1 MKKCISRRILFYFIM
16 LFLTVVF
23 VHGGNKTVFAA
34 TSGKNQC
41 KVTFAN
47 SEGKVS
53 TEKYRRWARTVKK
66 GTVIKLPKVTK
77 TGYKAAWETK
87 ISDKTKQYNPGS
99 KVTIKKNIKFCL
111 KFYKKNSTQIGTSA
125 NSGTKT
131 QNNNSGAK
139 LYKNNG
145 TFWKTLTT
153 VQNQKAVFPSVTTGN
168 GDMFLGWSRKKGK
181 TSDPE
186 YYAGD
191 TIPNLSG
198 KYYMVVFKKSQDT
211 APTERKTQSKYEYV
225 YLVGDSRTL
234 GLRNALKCQ
243 SPENTKF
250 VFKAGEGLRWFKK
263 SGFSALYKDVK
274 SQPKNIKKAV
284 IINLGVNDLNNTTAY
299 VKYMKNIAKKL
310 KGYNCTMYYLSVNPV
325 NNAMITKYRGHS
337 TNSKT
342 EAKVL
347 AFNKYIYNKLCSG
360 KKAPFS
366 YINTYGMLRK
376 NGWISNKNNA
386 GIFDGVHYSN
396 ETYLR
401 IYDYCMR
408 VLNR

>member
-1 MKKCISRRILFYFIM
+1 MKKCISRRILFGFMM
-16 LFLTVVF
+16 LFLTVVL

-34 TSGKNQC
+34 TGGKNQC

-66 GTVIKLPKVTK
+66 GTVIRLPKVTK

-87 ISDKTKQYNPGS
+87 ISGKTKQYNSGS
-99 KVTIKKNIKFCL
+99 KVTIEKNIKFCL
-111 KFYKKNSTQIGTSA
+111 KFYKKDSAQTNIST
-125 NSGTKT
+125 NSGTKI
-131 QNNNSGAK
+131 QNNTSGAK

-153 VQNQKAVFPSVTTGN
+153 AQNQKAVFPSVTTGN

-198 KYYMVVFKKSQDT
+198 KYYLVVFKKSQDT
-211 APTERKTQSKYEYV
+211 APTVRATQNKFAHV
-225 YLVGDSRTL
+225 YFVGDSRTRH
-234 GLRNALKCQ
+234 LRKAVREQ
-243 SPENTKF
+243 ISGDTTF
-250 VFKAGEGLRWFKK
+250 VYKSGEGLNWFKK
-263 SGFSALYKDVK
+263 KGFSQLYKAVK
-274 SQPKNIKKAV
+274 KQPKKDKKAV
-284 IINLGVNDLNNTTAY
+284 IINLGVNDLASVAEY
-299 VKYMKNIAKKL
+299 VKYLKTVASKL
-310 KGYNCTMYYLSVNPV
+310 KAYNCTLYYMSVNPV
-325 NNAMITKYRGHS
+325 NSAMINKKIGYVSR
-337 TNSKT
+337 T
-342 EAKVL
+342 EVDVKQ
-347 AFNKYIYNKLCSG
+347 FNNYIYKSLCSG
-360 KKAPFS
+360 SKKCFT
-366 YINTYGMLRK
+366 YINTWSMLSK
-376 NGWISNKNNA
+376 KGWISKKDNKN
-386 GIFDGVHYSN
+386 IFDGVHYSYA
-396 ETYLR
+396 TLRR

>member
-1 MKKCISRRILFYFIM
+1 MKKCISRRILFGFMM
-16 LFLTVVF
+16 LFLTVVL

-34 TSGKNQC
+34 TGGKNQC

-53 TEKYRRWARTVKK
+53 TEKYRRWARTVKN
-66 GTVIKLPKVTK
+66 GTVIRLPRVTK

-87 ISDKTKQYNPGS
+87 ISGKTKQYNPGS

-111 KFYKKNSTQIGTSA
+111 KFYKKDSAQIGTSA

-131 QNNNSGAK
+131 QNNTSGAK

-153 VQNQKAVFPSVTTGN
+153 AQNQKAVFPSVTTGN

-211 APTERKTQSKYEYV
+211 APAERKTQSKYEYV

-243 SPENTKF
+243 SPEFPLQSCRN
-250 VFKAGEGLRWFKK
+250 
-263 SGFSALYKDVK
+263 
-274 SQPKNIKKAV
+274 
-284 IINLGVNDLNNTTAY
+284 
-299 VKYMKNIAKKL
+299 
-310 KGYNCTMYYLSVNPV
+310 
-325 NNAMITKYRGHS
+325 
-337 TNSKT
+337 
-342 EAKVL
+342 
-347 AFNKYIYNKLCSG
+347 
-360 KKAPFS
+360 PFS
-366 YINTYGMLRK
+366 
-376 NGWISNKNNA
+376 S
-386 GIFDGVHYSN
+386 
-396 ETYLR
+396 
-401 IYDYCMR
+401 
-408 VLNR
+408 